1 MVQTGAGKGKLATM
15 TLEEYADW
23 AISVAGITAGLKKTS
38 LSYLGLGLSV
48 EAGEVADLIRRW
60 LRDGKLD
67 RTALIDELGDVAYY
81 WTCLCV
87 AAGQN
92 PAELL
97 AQNRRKIEARL
108 ARR

>member
-1 MVQTGAGKGKLATM
+1 M
-15 TLEEYADW
+15 TIQEYADW
-23 AISVAGITAGLKKTS
+23 AAAVAGVTADASESKM
-38 LSYLGLGLSV
+38 SYLGLGLSA
-48 EAGEVADLIRRW
+48 EAGEVADVIKKW

-67 RTALIDELGDVAYY
+67 RAALIDELGDVAYY

-92 PAELL
+92 PADLL
-97 AQNRRKIEARL
+97 AQSRRKIEVRL